1 MGIWVLFKVTATT
14 TTSFPP
20 PLVDFF
26 FFFAPFFFL
35 PFFPEW
41 NRAGSAVAAAAVA
54 VAVRSPAV
62 PIACVAYVA

>member
-1 MGIWVLFKVTATT
+1 MGIWGLFKVTATK

-26 FFFAPFFFL
+26 FFFCSFFG

-41 NRAGSAVAAAAVA
+41 NRAGGAVAAAVA